1 MHYICKKSTE
11 HLDPEHPIPDDALK
25 KEWELIKASHKEP
38 RYFESLYHKHYNQI
52 FRFVYS
58 RTRIKEL
65 AADIT
70 ADVFL
75 KALTN
80 LKNYSFQGTPFI
92 AWLIRIALNEVA
104 QYYRKTSKARVVA
117 VDDMHLGFFLKEM
130 DTQPQQ
136 ENVEIV
142 SKLLEHLEMDEVG
155 LIELRIFESRPF
167 KEIGEI
173 LGITENNA
181 KVRFYRIIDK
191 LKKIYQ
197 ENYNG

>member
-1 MHYICKKSTE
+1 
-11 HLDPEHPIPDDALK
+11 LDPEHPIPDDALK

-38 RYFESLYHKHYNQI
+38 RFFESLYHKHYNQI

-58 RTRIKEL
+58 RTRVKEL

-75 KALTN
+75 KALLN
-80 LKNYSFQGTPFI
+80 LKNYNFQGTPFI

-104 QYYRKTSKARVVA
+104 QYYRKSSKSRVIA
-117 VDDMHLGFFLKEM
+117 VDDQHLGFFLKEI

-136 ENVEIV
+136 ENVELV
-142 SKLLEHLEMDEVG
+142 AKLMEHLDMDEVG
-155 LIELRIFESRPF
+155 MIELRIFEARPF
-167 KEIGEI
+167 KEIGDI

-191 LKKIYQ
+191 LKKVYLD
-197 ENYNG
+197 NYNG